1 MARMRKAARLWRNDE
16 ARAAAMQIIISP
28 ERADYFA
35 VEPCELFGREAPLEL
50 ELGSGRGDFI
60 IERAAAMPER
70 DFLAVELAATFAQF
84 MALRA
89 ARRNLTNLRVLRMD
103 ARPLIYLMLQPHS
116 INVCHI
122 YFPDPWPKE
131 RQSKHR
137 LFTRDLAQGLQR
149 VLAPGAPL
157 YVATDVEGYAR
168 IIFAILEDANFAR
181 ITETPVPGA
190 SLTGFARKFLAEGRE
205 IYAATFNAP
214 L

>member
-1 MARMRKAARLWRNDE
+1 MARMRKAARLWRDDE
-16 ARAAAMQIIISP
+16 AYAAAARIIVP
-28 ERADYFA
+28 GQVDYFA
-35 VEPCELFGREAPLEL
+35 VTPCELFGREAPLEV
-50 ELGSGRGDFI
+50 ELGAGRGDFI
-60 IERAAAMPER
+60 IERAASMPDH
-70 DFLAVELAATFAQF
+70 DFIAVEIAASVAQL

-103 ARPLIYLMLQPHS
+103 ARPLIHLMLEPRKVS
-116 INVCHI
+116 ACHI

-137 LFTRDLAQGLQR
+137 LFTPNLVQGLRR

-157 YVATDVEGYAR
+157 YVATDIEDYAR
-168 IIFAILEDANFAR
+168 MIFAILENANFTR
-181 ITETPVPGA
+181 INDAPVPGA